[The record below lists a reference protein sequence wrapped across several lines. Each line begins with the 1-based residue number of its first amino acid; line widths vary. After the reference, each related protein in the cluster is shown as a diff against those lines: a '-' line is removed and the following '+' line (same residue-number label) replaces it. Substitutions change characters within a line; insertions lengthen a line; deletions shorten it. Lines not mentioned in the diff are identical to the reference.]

1 MVRILREKKLAE
13 RRFEDVRRLAR
24 YQIFD
29 LYDQM
34 LEVKGTTK
42 MRANMASEAL
52 RYLNALAVEAAGN
65 ESLAI
70 ELALNNLRVGDVTG
84 NFAMQSLGNW
94 KEAAQS
100 YERGF
105 AVLAAFYSPAAKR
118 ARAFL
123 KYSATVA
130 QNSLD
135 PREEYLKT
143 LELLVKEFEAIVTT
157 DPRNEENFQR
167 LGKAYQSVGRAR
179 QRQPNASGLNDVS
192 EAWTRRGEEA
202 LEKGLG
208 LNPDSVPLLIALH
221 QLAGERAGW
230 LGQMKPQ
237 EILRWA
243 SEAEMW
249 RKRVPE
255 PVRNSI
261 GMLRD

>member
-1 MVRILREKKLAE
+1 M
-13 RRFEDVRRLAR
+13 
-24 YQIFD
+24 
-29 LYDQM
+29 
-34 LEVKGTTK
+34 
-42 MRANMASEAL
+42 
-52 RYLNALAVEAAGN
+52 
-65 ESLAI
+65 
-70 ELALNNLRVGDVTG
+70 
-84 NFAMQSLGNW
+84 
-94 KEAAQS
+94 
-100 YERGF
+100 
-105 AVLAAFYSPAAKR
+105 
-118 ARAFL
+118 
-123 KYSATVA
+123 
-130 QNSLD
+130 
-135 PREEYLKT
+135 
-143 LELLVKEFEAIVTT
+143 TT